1 MYFSFYFLFFIFL
14 FFIFK
19 FLKERL
25 YSSNASHF
33 SNKVLNASHIF
44 KSDMPKSKTSNKDG
58 PTKGGSNSNKG
69 GNSAGFDSSLKLR
82 ANKKNQVFKAL
93 LDNPFTQSNIW
104 PFVEPQVATD
114 TLDLF
119 EALIGPLFESRRS
132 SVSKKGP
139 ASAVK
144 GISLGFNSTVG
155 KLEAQA
161 ANNRGKHNDSRDQIK
176 CLLVC
181 KYDITPPLL
190 TSMLPVLCF
199 TASKSS
205 QDRVKLVQLPR
216 GGMQRLSQI
225 TGTPNTGIVG
235 ISTEVKEAHNL
246 IEYIEKQVADVEAP
260 WLNQI
265 FDSPHLFF
273 PPKVA
278 QVATTRGARKKKEKK
293 KKGETKEERVSSG
306 VGVGVGVCDD
316 IDTEDNK
323 HTTVKRNLK
332 ESANA
337 QPASAQVLAAKEPKD
352 DLAMDV
358 TIGDVN

>member
-1 MYFSFYFLFFIFL
+1 
-14 FFIFK
+14 
-19 FLKERL
+19 
-25 YSSNASHF
+25 
-33 SNKVLNASHIF
+33 
-44 KSDMPKSKTSNKDG
+44 MPKSKTSNKDG
-58 PTKGGSNSNKG
+58 PTKGSSNSNKG

-119 EALIGPLFESRRS
+119 EALIGPLFESLRS
-132 SVSKKGP
+132 STSKNGP
-139 ASAVK
+139 AFAVK

-161 ANNRGKHNDSRDQIK
+161 ANNRGKHKDSRDQIK

-216 GGMQRLSQI
+216 GSMQRLSQI

-293 KKGETKEERVSSG
+293 NKKGETKEERVRSG
-306 VGVGVGVCDD
+306 VGVGDD
-316 IDTEDNK
+316 IDTEDNE
-323 HTTVKRNLK
+323 HTTVKQNLK
-332 ESANA
+332 GSTNT
-337 QPASAQVLAAKEPKD
+337 QPGSAQVLAAKEPKD